1 MTNFKFSLL
10 ACSIAFA
17 LNASTAY
24 AAGRTNKPTNQTTNQ
39 DSNLSEQLEQINVS
53 GSTENSDTKTPPKIA
68 ETVKTAKTLEREQ
81 ANNIKDI
88 VKYETGVT
96 VVEAGRFGQSGFA
109 IRGVDENRVAIN
121 IDGLRQAET
130 LSSQGFKELFEGYGN
145 FNNTRNGAEIETLKE
160 VNITKGANSIKS
172 GSGSL
177 GGSVIYKT
185 KDARD
190 YLLNKDYY
198 VSYKKGYATE
208 NNQSFNTLTLAGR
221 YKKFDALV
229 VTTRRNGHEL
239 ENYDYKNADSLTQ
252 GKKREKA
259 DPYKIEQD
267 STLLKLSFNPTEN
280 HRFTLA
286 ADLYEHRSRGQDL
299 SYTLK
304 YQRSGNETP
313 EVESRHTNDKT
324 KRRNISFSYENFS
337 QTPFWD
343 TLKLTYSDQRIKTRA
358 RTDEYCDAGVTHCQG
373 TENPTGLKLTNG
385 KITRRNGTDLQF
397 KEKGTAAD
405 GTKTYD
411 FDTFIDT
418 NNQEIVGKLTRKRA
432 SETWYDC
439 SIFDCENKIK
449 VFKGENYYGH
459 EGTWKE
465 AELEKKDINGKT
477 FARIKDG
484 GTYKNPIQ
492 SILPSSPGFLERLWQ
507 ERDLDTNTQQLNL
520 DLTKDFKTWRVEHNL
535 QYGSSYNT
543 TMKRMVNRAGN
554 DATDVQWWAERTLGT
569 KTEWWN
575 SSEEI
580 PQTCEDTSWSAFL
593 CPRVD
598 PEFSYLL
605 PIKTKGKSVYL
616 FDNVV
621 ITDYLSFDLGYRYD
635 NIHYQP
641 KYKHGVTPKLPD
653 DIVKGLFIPL
663 DNKQSNNSDKVKE
676 NVKQN
681 IDYIA
686 KQNKKY
692 KAHSYSFA
700 STIDPT
706 SFLRLQLKYSKGFRA
721 PTSDEMYFTFKHP
734 DFTILPNTNLKPE
747 IAKTKEIAFTL
758 HNDDWGFISTSLFK
772 TNYKN
777 FIDLIFKEKR
787 NFAVGDRGG
796 NTLPF
801 SLYQNINR
809 DSAVVKGIEINS
821 KVFLGKM
828 AKFMDGFNLSYKYTY
843 QKGRMNGNI
852 PMNAIQPKTMVYGLG
867 YDHPNHK
874 FGFDFYT
881 THVASKNP
889 EDTYNM
895 FYKEE
900 KKKDSTIKW
909 RSKSYTI
916 LDLIGYVQPIK
927 NLTIRAGVYNLT
939 NRKYITWD
947 SARSIR
953 SFGTS
958 NVIDQSTGQGIN
970 RFYAPGRNYKMSV
983 QFEF

>member
-1 MTNFKFSLL
+1 
-10 ACSIAFA
+10 
-17 LNASTAY
+17 
-24 AAGRTNKPTNQTTNQ
+24 
-39 DSNLSEQLEQINVS
+39 
-53 GSTENSDTKTPPKIA
+53 
-68 ETVKTAKTLEREQ
+68 
-81 ANNIKDI
+81 
-88 VKYETGVT
+88 
-96 VVEAGRFGQSGFA
+96 
-109 IRGVDENRVAIN
+109 
-121 IDGLRQAET
+121 
-130 LSSQGFKELFEGYGN
+130 
-145 FNNTRNGAEIETLKE
+145 
-160 VNITKGANSIKS
+160 NITKGANSIKS

-304 YQRSGNETP
+304 YQRSGNETD
-313 EVESRHTNDKT
+313 EVDSRHTNDKT

-358 RTDEYCDAGVTHCQG
+358 RTDEYCDAGVRYCEG
-373 TENPTGLKLTNG
+373 TANPAGLKLTNG
-385 KITRRNGTDLQF
+385 KITRRNGSDLQF
-397 KEKGTAAD
+397 EKKGTSGD
-405 GTKTYD
+405 IYD

-418 NNQEIVGKLTRKRA
+418 NGQKIKGKIKLGNPNY
-432 SETWYDC
+432 TWYDC
-439 SIFDCENKIK
+439 SLFDCTKKMK
-449 VFKGENYYGH
+449 VF
-459 EGTWKE
+459 EGNSSSGYDGKWKE
-465 AELEKKDINGKT
+465 SELKIEEINGKK
-477 FARIKDG
+477 FAKIKNE
-484 GTYKNPIQ
+484 TNSSKIK
-492 SILPSSPGFLERLWQ
+492 SILPYSPGYLEHLWQ

-543 TMKRMVNRAGN
+543 TMKRMVNRVGN
-554 DATDVQWWAERTLGT
+554 DASDVQWWAERTLGI
-569 KTEWWN
+569 KTEYYPKYR
-575 SSEEI
+575 EI
-580 PQTCEDTSWSAFL
+580 PETCENTSSWSANL

-598 PEFSYLL
+598 PKFSFLL
-605 PIKTKGKSVYL
+605 PIKTKEKSVYL

-663 DNKQSNNSDKVKE
+663 PKGESCSWCASGHHEPNEDQI
-676 NVKQN
+676 KQN
-681 IDYIA
+681 VIDNINYIA
-686 KQNKKY
+686 SQKKKY

-777 FIDLIFKEKR
+777 FIDLIFKGEKD
-787 NFAVGDRGG
+787 FKLVGGG
-796 NTLPF
+796 KTLPF

-843 QKGRMNGNI
+843 QKGRMDGNI

-867 YDHPNHK
+867 YDHPSQK
-874 FGFDFYT
+874 FGFNFYT

-889 EDTYNM
+889 EDTYDI
-895 FYKEE
+895 YA
-900 KKKDSTIKW
+900 KDKNQTNTSIKW

-958 NVIDQSTGQGIN
+958 NVIDQKTGLGIN

>member
-1 MTNFKFSLL
+1 
-10 ACSIAFA
+10 
-17 LNASTAY
+17 
-24 AAGRTNKPTNQTTNQ
+24 
-39 DSNLSEQLEQINVS
+39 
-53 GSTENSDTKTPPKIA
+53 
-68 ETVKTAKTLEREQ
+68 
-81 ANNIKDI
+81 
-88 VKYETGVT
+88 
-96 VVEAGRFGQSGFA
+96 
-109 IRGVDENRVAIN
+109 
-121 IDGLRQAET
+121 
-130 LSSQGFKELFEGYGN
+130 
-145 FNNTRNGAEIETLKE
+145 
-160 VNITKGANSIKS
+160 KGANSIKS

-304 YQRSGNETP
+304 YQRSGNETD
-313 EVESRHTNDKT
+313 EVDSRHTNDKT

-358 RTDEYCDAGVTHCQG
+358 RTDEYCDAGVRYCEG
-373 TENPTGLKLTNG
+373 TANPAGLKLTNG
-385 KITRRNGTDLQF
+385 KITRRNGSDLQF
-397 KEKGTAAD
+397 EKKGTSGD
-405 GTKTYD
+405 IYD

-418 NNQEIVGKLTRKRA
+418 NGQKIKGKIKLGNPNY
-432 SETWYDC
+432 TWYDC
-439 SIFDCENKIK
+439 SLFDCTKKMK
-449 VFKGENYYGH
+449 VF
-459 EGTWKE
+459 EGNSSSGYDGKWKE
-465 AELEKKDINGKT
+465 SELKIEEINGKK
-477 FARIKDG
+477 FAKIKNE
-484 GTYKNPIQ
+484 TNSSKIK
-492 SILPSSPGFLERLWQ
+492 SILPYSPGYLEHLWQ

-543 TMKRMVNRAGN
+543 TMKRMVNRVGN
-554 DATDVQWWAERTLGT
+554 DASDVQWWAERTLGI
-569 KTEWWN
+569 KTEYYPKYR
-575 SSEEI
+575 EI
-580 PQTCEDTSWSAFL
+580 PETCENTSSWSANL

-598 PEFSYLL
+598 PKFSFLL
-605 PIKTKGKSVYL
+605 PIKTKEKSVYL

-663 DNKQSNNSDKVKE
+663 PKGESCSWCASGHYEPNEDQI
-676 NVKQN
+676 KQN
-681 IDYIA
+681 VIDNINYIA
-686 KQNKKY
+686 SQKKKY

-777 FIDLIFKEKR
+777 FIDLIFKGEKD
-787 NFAVGDRGG
+787 FKLVGGG
-796 NTLPF
+796 
-801 SLYQNINR
+801 
-809 DSAVVKGIEINS
+809 
-821 KVFLGKM
+821 
-828 AKFMDGFNLSYKYTY
+828 
-843 QKGRMNGNI
+843 
-852 PMNAIQPKTMVYGLG
+852 
-867 YDHPNHK
+867 
-874 FGFDFYT
+874 
-881 THVASKNP
+881 
-889 EDTYNM
+889 
-895 FYKEE
+895 
-900 KKKDSTIKW
+900 
-909 RSKSYTI
+909 
-916 LDLIGYVQPIK
+916 
-927 NLTIRAGVYNLT
+927 
-939 NRKYITWD
+939 
-947 SARSIR
+947 
-953 SFGTS
+953 
-958 NVIDQSTGQGIN
+958 
-970 RFYAPGRNYKMSV
+970 
-983 QFEF
+983 

>member
-1 MTNFKFSLL
+1 
-10 ACSIAFA
+10 
-17 LNASTAY
+17 
-24 AAGRTNKPTNQTTNQ
+24 
-39 DSNLSEQLEQINVS
+39 SEQLEQINVS
-53 GSTENSDTKTPPKIA
+53 GSTENTDTKAPPKIA

-160 VNITKGANSIKS
+160 VNITKGADSIKN

-190 YLLNKDYY
+190 YLINKDYY

-221 YKKFDALV
+221 YKKFDVLV
-229 VTTRRNGHEL
+229 VTTSRNGHEL
-239 ENYDYKNADSLTQ
+239 ENYGYKNYNDKIQ
-252 GKKREKA
+252 GKRREKA

-304 YQRSGNETP
+304 YQRSGHETP

-358 RTDEYCDAGVTHCQG
+358 RTDEYCDAGVRHCQG
-373 TENPTGLKLTNG
+373 TDNPTGLKLTNG
-385 KITRRNGTDLQF
+385 KITRRDGTELKF
-397 KEKGTAAD
+397 KELNNKTGN
-405 GTKTYD
+405 GKTYERKK
-411 FDTFIDT
+411 FIDT
-418 NNQEIVGKLTRKRA
+418 DDQVIDDKLALGRT

-439 SIFDCENKIK
+439 SIFDCNNKIK
-449 VFKGENYYGH
+449 AWGSKDPYGLIGE
-459 EGTWKE
+459 WKE
-465 AELEKKDINGKT
+465 FDIETKTLNGKK
-477 FARIKDG
+477 FARIKDSSN
-484 GTYKNPIQ
+484 YSYRAIY
-492 SILPSSPGFLERLWQ
+492 SILPSSPGYLERLWQ

-554 DATDVQWWAERTLGT
+554 DASDVQWWATPTLGYNFYDQPYT
-569 KTEWWN
+569 CATTSEWN
-575 SSEEI
+575 
-580 PQTCEDTSWSAFL
+580 ANL

-605 PIKTKGKSVYL
+605 PIKTKEKSVYL

-663 DNKQSNNSDKVKE
+663 PSDKNNNNDAEVKE
-676 NVKQN
+676 NVQKN

-692 KAHSYSFA
+692 KAHSYSFV

-772 TNYKN
+772 TNYRD
-777 FIDLIFKEKR
+777 FIDLVYKGKKDFKL
-787 NFAVGDRGG
+787 VSGG
-796 NTLPF
+796 STLPF

-843 QKGRMNGNI
+843 QKGRIDGGI
-852 PMNAIQPKTMVYGLG
+852 PINAIQPKTSVYGVS
-867 YDHPNHK
+867 YAHPADK
-874 FGFDFYT
+874 FGLDLYF
-881 THVASKNP
+881 THVSAKNA
-889 EDTYNM
+889 EDSYNM

-900 KKKDSTIKW
+900 GKKDSTIKW
-909 RSKSYTI
+909 RSKSYTTI
-916 LDLIGYVQPIK
+916 DLLGYIKPIK

-958 NVIDQSTGQGIN
+958 NVIEQTTGLGIN

>member
-1 MTNFKFSLL
+1 M
-10 ACSIAFA
+10 
-17 LNASTAY
+17 
-24 AAGRTNKPTNQTTNQ
+24 
-39 DSNLSEQLEQINVS
+39 NVS

-229 VTTRRNGHEL
+229 VTTSRNGHEL

-304 YQRSGNETP
+304 YQKTDPNLL
-313 EVESRHTNDKT
+313 EVDSRHTNDKT

-343 TLKLTYSDQRIKTRA
+343 TLKITYSDQRIKTRA
-358 RTDEYCDAGVTHCQG
+358 RTDDYCDAGVRYCEG
-373 TENPTGLKLTNG
+373 TANPTGLKLTKG
-385 KITRRNGTDLQF
+385 KITRQDGSELKF
-397 KEKGTAAD
+397 KEIDEKE
-405 GTKTYD
+405 KTYD
-411 FDTFIDT
+411 FDKFIDT
-418 NNQEIVGKLTRKRA
+418 NNQVIEGKLTLRRA

-439 SIFDCENKIK
+439 SLFDCKNKIK
-449 VFKGENYYGH
+449 VFKGKKRYGY
-459 EGTWKE
+459 EGTWTE
-465 AELEKKDINGKT
+465 VELEKKEINGKT
-477 FARIKDG
+477 FAKIKEQG
-484 GTYKNPIQ
+484 SYSNPIQ
-492 SILPSSPGFLERLWQ
+492 SIFPSSPGYLDRLWQ

-554 DATDVQWWAERTLGT
+554 DATDVQWWAEPTLGET
-569 KTEWWN
+569 A
-575 SSEEI
+575 
-580 PQTCEDTSWSAFL
+580 TCAYSYNANL

-605 PIKTKGKSVYL
+605 PIKTKEKSVYL

-663 DNKQSNNSDKVKE
+663 PSGKNNNNDAKVKE
-676 NVKQN
+676 NVQQN

-747 IAKTKEIAFTL
+747 IAKTKEIALTL

-777 FIDLIFKEKR
+777 FIDLIFKETREFKLTS
-787 NFAVGDRGG
+787 GG
-796 NTLPF
+796 SSLPF

-843 QKGRMNGNI
+843 QKGRMDGNI

-867 YDHPNHK
+867 YDHPSQK
-874 FGFDFYT
+874 FGFNFYT
-881 THVASKNP
+881 THVATKNP
-889 EDTYNM
+889 EDTYDI
-895 FYKEE
+895 YAKD
-900 KKKDSTIKW
+900 KKQMDTSIKW

-958 NVIDQSTGQGIN
+958 NVIDQKTGQGIN

>member
-1 MTNFKFSLL
+1 
-10 ACSIAFA
+10 
-17 LNASTAY
+17 
-24 AAGRTNKPTNQTTNQ
+24 
-39 DSNLSEQLEQINVS
+39 
-53 GSTENSDTKTPPKIA
+53 
-68 ETVKTAKTLEREQ
+68 
-81 ANNIKDI
+81 
-88 VKYETGVT
+88 
-96 VVEAGRFGQSGFA
+96 
-109 IRGVDENRVAIN
+109 
-121 IDGLRQAET
+121 
-130 LSSQGFKELFEGYGN
+130 
-145 FNNTRNGAEIETLKE
+145 
-160 VNITKGANSIKS
+160 
-172 GSGSL
+172 
-177 GGSVIYKT
+177 IYKT

-221 YKKFDALV
+221 YKKFDVLV
-229 VTTRRNGHEL
+229 VTTSRNGHEL
-239 ENYDYKNADSLTQ
+239 ENYGYKNYNDKIQ

-280 HRFTLA
+280 HRFTFA

-304 YQRSGNETP
+304 YQRSGNETD
-313 EVESRHTNDKT
+313 EVDSRHTNDKT

-343 TLKLTYSDQRIKTRA
+343 TLKITFSKQKIKTRA
-358 RTDEYCDAGVTHCQG
+358 RTDEYCDAGVRYCEG
-373 TENPTGLKLTNG
+373 TANPAGLKLTDG
-385 KITRRNGTDLQF
+385 KITRRDGTDLQF
-397 KEKGTAAD
+397 KEKGMATNV
-405 GTKTYD
+405 TEKTYD
-411 FDTFIDT
+411 FKEFIDT
-418 NNQEIVGKLTRKRA
+418 DDKVIKDKLTLKNPND
-432 SETWYDC
+432 TWYDC
-439 SIFDCENKIK
+439 SLFDCTKKMK
-449 VFKGENYYGH
+449 VF
-459 EGTWKE
+459 EGNNRWGYDGKWKE
-465 AELEKKDINGKT
+465 SALEETEINGRK
-477 FARIKDG
+477 FARIKDRNNG
-484 GTYKNPIQ
+484 KIK

-569 KTEWWN
+569 KKKSWT
-575 SSEEI
+575 SPEEI

-598 PEFSYLL
+598 PEFSFLL
-605 PIKTKGKSVYL
+605 PIKTKEKSVYL

-663 DNKQSNNSDKVKE
+663 KSGQNNNDAEVKK
-676 NVKQN
+676 NVQEN

-692 KAHSYSFA
+692 KAHSYSFV

-867 YDHPNHK
+867 YDHPSQK
-874 FGFDFYT
+874 FGFNFYT

-889 EDTYNM
+889 EDTYDI
-895 FYKEE
+895 YAEDKRQT
-900 KKKDSTIKW
+900 DTSIKW

-958 NVIDQSTGQGIN
+958 NVIDQSTGLGIN

>member
-1 MTNFKFSLL
+1 
-10 ACSIAFA
+10 
-17 LNASTAY
+17 
-24 AAGRTNKPTNQTTNQ
+24 
-39 DSNLSEQLEQINVS
+39 
-53 GSTENSDTKTPPKIA
+53 
-68 ETVKTAKTLEREQ
+68 
-81 ANNIKDI
+81 
-88 VKYETGVT
+88 
-96 VVEAGRFGQSGFA
+96 
-109 IRGVDENRVAIN
+109 
-121 IDGLRQAET
+121 
-130 LSSQGFKELFEGYGN
+130 
-145 FNNTRNGAEIETLKE
+145 
-160 VNITKGANSIKS
+160 
-172 GSGSL
+172 
-177 GGSVIYKT
+177 
-185 KDARD
+185 
-190 YLLNKDYY
+190 
-198 VSYKKGYATE
+198 
-208 NNQSFNTLTLAGR
+208 
-221 YKKFDALV
+221 
-229 VTTRRNGHEL
+229 
-239 ENYDYKNADSLTQ
+239 
-252 GKKREKA
+252 
-259 DPYKIEQD
+259 
-267 STLLKLSFNPTEN
+267 
-280 HRFTLA
+280 
-286 ADLYEHRSRGQDL
+286 SRGQDL

-304 YQRSGNETP
+304 YQRSGYEP
-313 EVESRHTNDKT
+313 DEVESRHTNDKT

-343 TLKLTYSDQRIKTRA
+343 TLKITFSKQKIKTRA
-358 RTDEYCDAGVTHCQG
+358 RTDEYCDAGVRYCEG
-373 TENPTGLKLTNG
+373 TANPAGLKLTNG
-385 KITRRNGTDLQF
+385 EITRRDGTDLKF
-397 KEKGTAAD
+397 EKNED
-405 GTKTYD
+405 NTYNSKK
-411 FDTFIDT
+411 FIDT
-418 NNQEIVGKLTRKRA
+418 NDRKIGDKLARKRF

-439 SIFDCENKIK
+439 SIFNCDDKKIK
-449 VFKGENYYGH
+449 AWGSKDWYGSKGE
-459 EGTWKE
+459 WKE
-465 AELEKKDINGKT
+465 FDIETKTLNGKK
-477 FARIKDG
+477 FAKIIKASDSSYR
-484 GTYKNPIQ
+484 TIYSLFPD
-492 SILPSSPGFLERLWQ
+492 SPGYLDRLWQ

-543 TMKRMVNRAGN
+543 KMKRMVNRAGN
-554 DATDVQWWAERTLGT
+554 DATDVQWWATPTLGE
-569 KTEWWN
+569 TE
-575 SSEEI
+575 
-580 PQTCEDTSWSAFL
+580 TCEYLYNANL

-605 PIKTKGKSVYL
+605 PIKTKEKSVYL

-641 KYKHGVTPKLPD
+641 KYKHGITPKLPD

-663 DNKQSNNSDKVKE
+663 NPSSNTEEEVKK
-676 NVKQN
+676 NVQQN

-692 KAHSYSFA
+692 KAHSYSFV

-706 SFLRLQLKYSKGFRA
+706 SFLRLQLKYSKGFRT

-734 DFTILPNTNLKPE
+734 DFTILPNTDLKPE

-758 HNDDWGFISTSLFK
+758 HHDDWGFISTSLFK

-777 FIDLIFKEKR
+777 FIDLIFKERKD
-787 NFAVGDRGG
+787 FTLGSGG
-796 NTLPF
+796 KSLPF

-809 DSAVVKGIEINS
+809 DNASLKGIEINS

-867 YDHPNHK
+867 YDHPDHK

-900 KKKDSTIKW
+900 NKKDSTIKW

>member
-1 MTNFKFSLL
+1 
-10 ACSIAFA
+10 
-17 LNASTAY
+17 
-24 AAGRTNKPTNQTTNQ
+24 
-39 DSNLSEQLEQINVS
+39 
-53 GSTENSDTKTPPKIA
+53 KTPPKIA

-267 STLLKLSFNPTEN
+267 STLLKFSFNPTEN

-304 YQRSGNETP
+304 YQKTNSDLAEDD
-313 EVESRHTNDKT
+313 SRHTNDKT
-324 KRRNISFSYENFS
+324 KRRNISFSYENYS

-343 TLKLTYSDQRIKTRA
+343 TLKITYSDQRIKTRA
-358 RTDEYCDAGVTHCQG
+358 RTDDYCDAGVRHCKG
-373 TENPTGLKLTNG
+373 TENPAGLTVTNG
-385 KITRRNGTDLQF
+385 KITRRDGSELQF
-397 KEKGTAAD
+397 EKKD
-405 GTKTYD
+405 KNIDNKIYD
-411 FDTFIDT
+411 FDRFIDT
-418 NNQEIVGKLTRKRA
+418 DNQVIEGKLALKRA

-439 SIFDCENKIK
+439 SIFVCDGKIK
-449 VFKGENYYGH
+449 AFRSEPYWYSKTGKWE
-459 EGTWKE
+459 EF
-465 AELEKKDINGKT
+465 ELEKKDLNGKT
-477 FARIKDG
+477 FAKIKNNSNG
-484 GTYKNPIQ
+484 IY
-492 SILPSSPGFLERLWQ
+492 SIFPSSPGYLERSWQ

-543 TMKRMVNRAGN
+543 TMKRMVNRAGY
-554 DATDVQWWAERTLGT
+554 DATDVQWWAPRTLGT
-569 KTEWWN
+569 IGNTVE
-575 SSEEI
+575 
-580 PQTCEDTSWSAFL
+580 TCATTFQKKANL

-663 DNKQSNNSDKVKE
+663 DNKQSNDANKVKE
-676 NVKQN
+676 NVQKN

-758 HNDDWGFISTSLFK
+758 HHDDWGFISTSLFK
-772 TNYKN
+772 TNYRD
-777 FIDLIFKEKR
+777 FIDLVYKGEKKFK
-787 NFAVGDRGG
+787 VGKPGDEGEIS
-796 NTLPF
+796 F
-801 SLYQNINR
+801 SLRQNINR

-843 QKGRMNGNI
+843 QKGRINGNI

-867 YDHPNHK
+867 YDRPSQK
-874 FGFDFYT
+874 FGFNFYT

-889 EDTYNM
+889 EDTYDI
-895 FYKEE
+895 YAEDKQQT
-900 KKKDSTIKW
+900 DTSIKW

-947 SARSIR
+947 SVRSIR

-958 NVIDQSTGQGIN
+958 NVIEQTTGQGIN

>member
-1 MTNFKFSLL
+1 MLPNQ
-10 ACSIAFA
+10 
-17 LNASTAY
+17 
-24 AAGRTNKPTNQTTNQ
+24 PTNQPTNQ
-39 DSNLSEQLEQINVS
+39 NSNVSEQLEQINVS

-68 ETVKTAKTLEREQ
+68 ETVKTAKTLQREQ

-229 VTTRRNGHEL
+229 VTTSRNGHEL
-239 ENYDYKNADSLTQ
+239 ENYGYKNYNDKIQ

-304 YQRSGNETP
+304 YQRSGHEDP

-343 TLKLTYSDQRIKTRA
+343 TLKITFSKQKIKTRA
-358 RTDEYCDAGVTHCQG
+358 RTDEYCDAGVRYCQG
-373 TENPTGLKLTNG
+373 TANPTGLKITNG

-418 NNQEIVGKLTRKRA
+418 NNQEIVGKLDLKRA

-439 SIFDCENKIK
+439 SIFDCGSKIK
-449 VFKGENYYGH
+449 ALVSEPAWYSKTGKWEEFD
-459 EGTWKE
+459 
-465 AELEKKDINGKT
+465 LEIKKLNGKE
-477 FARIKDG
+477 FARIKDKKDG
-484 GTYKNPIQ
+484 NYRKIK
-492 SILPSSPGFLERLWQ
+492 SILPSSPGYLDRLWQ

-554 DATDVQWWAERTLGT
+554 DATDVQWWATPTLGE
-569 KTEWWN
+569 TE
-575 SSEEI
+575 
-580 PQTCEDTSWSAFL
+580 TCAYLYNANL

-598 PEFSYLL
+598 PEFSFLL
-605 PIKTKGKSVYL
+605 PIKTKEKSVYL
-616 FDNVV
+616 FDNFV

-641 KYKHGVTPKLPD
+641 KYKHGITPKLPD

-663 DNKQSNNSDKVKE
+663 DPNSNPDKVKE
-676 NVKQN
+676 NVQQN

-692 KAHSYSFA
+692 KAHSYSFV

-706 SFLRLQLKYSKGFRA
+706 SFLRLQLKYSKGFRT

-734 DFTILPNTNLKPE
+734 DFTILPNTDLKPE

-758 HNDDWGFISTSLFK
+758 HHDDWGFISTSLFK

-777 FIDLIFKEKR
+777 FIDLIFKERKD
-787 NFAVGDRGG
+787 FTLGSGG
-796 NTLPF
+796 KSLPF

-809 DSAVVKGIEINS
+809 DNASLKGIEINS

-900 KKKDSTIKW
+900 QKKDSTIKW

-958 NVIDQSTGQGIN
+958 NVIEQTTGLGIN

>member
-1 MTNFKFSLL
+1 M
-10 ACSIAFA
+10 
-17 LNASTAY
+17 
-24 AAGRTNKPTNQTTNQ
+24 
-39 DSNLSEQLEQINVS
+39 
-53 GSTENSDTKTPPKIA
+53 
-68 ETVKTAKTLEREQ
+68 
-81 ANNIKDI
+81 
-88 VKYETGVT
+88 
-96 VVEAGRFGQSGFA
+96 
-109 IRGVDENRVAIN
+109 
-121 IDGLRQAET
+121 
-130 LSSQGFKELFEGYGN
+130 
-145 FNNTRNGAEIETLKE
+145 
-160 VNITKGANSIKS
+160 
-172 GSGSL
+172 
-177 GGSVIYKT
+177 
-185 KDARD
+185 
-190 YLLNKDYY
+190 
-198 VSYKKGYATE
+198 
-208 NNQSFNTLTLAGR
+208 
-221 YKKFDALV
+221 

-239 ENYDYKNADSLTQ
+239 ENYDYKNADSLIQ

-280 HRFTLA
+280 HRFTFA

-304 YQRSGNETP
+304 YQKTNP
-313 EVESRHTNDKT
+313 DLAEVDSRHTNDKT

-343 TLKLTYSDQRIKTRA
+343 TLKITYSDQRIKTRA
-358 RTDEYCDAGVTHCQG
+358 RTDDYCDAGVRHCQG
-373 TENPTGLKLTNG
+373 TENPTGLKITNG
-385 KITRRNGTDLQF
+385 KITRRDGTELQF
-397 KEKGTAAD
+397 EEIKNKKTTTNSED
-405 GTKTYD
+405 KTYN
-411 FDTFIDT
+411 FNRFIDT
-418 NNQEIVGKLTRKRA
+418 DNKVIEGKLNLGNA
-432 SETWYDC
+432 DDTWYDC
-439 SIFDCENKIK
+439 SRFDCEKDKTIQ
-449 VFKGENYYGH
+449 VFEGNNRYGY
-459 EGTWKE
+459 EGKWKKS
-465 AELEKKDINGKT
+465 ELEIENLNGKKL
-477 FARIKDG
+477 ARIKDRKDKSG
-484 GTYKNPIQ
+484 RYSNTKIK
-492 SILPSSPGFLERLWQ
+492 SILPSSPGYLDRLWQ

-543 TMKRMVNRAGN
+543 TIKRMVNRAGN
-554 DATDVQWWAERTLGT
+554 DATDVQWWATPTLGKSIIYNT
-569 KTEWWN
+569 PYTCKTTSEWK
-575 SSEEI
+575 
-580 PQTCEDTSWSAFL
+580 AHL

-605 PIKTKGKSVYL
+605 PIKTKEKSVYL

-663 DNKQSNNSDKVKE
+663 TNGQNSDEVKK
-676 NVKQN
+676 NVQKN

-706 SFLRLQLKYSKGFRA
+706 SFLRLQLKYSKGFRT

-734 DFTILPNTNLKPE
+734 DFTILPNTDLKPE
-747 IAKTKEIAFTL
+747 ISKTKEIAFTL

-777 FIDLIFKEKR
+777 FIDLIFKETRDFKL
-787 NFAVGDRGG
+787 VSGG
-796 NTLPF
+796 STLPF

-843 QKGRMNGNI
+843 QKGRINGNI

-867 YDHPNHK
+867 YDHPSQK
-874 FGFDFYT
+874 FGFNFYT

-900 KKKDSTIKW
+900 GKADSTIKW

-958 NVIDQSTGQGIN
+958 NVIDQSTGLGIN

>member
-1 MTNFKFSLL
+1 
-10 ACSIAFA
+10 
-17 LNASTAY
+17 
-24 AAGRTNKPTNQTTNQ
+24 
-39 DSNLSEQLEQINVS
+39 
-53 GSTENSDTKTPPKIA
+53 
-68 ETVKTAKTLEREQ
+68 
-81 ANNIKDI
+81 
-88 VKYETGVT
+88 
-96 VVEAGRFGQSGFA
+96 
-109 IRGVDENRVAIN
+109 
-121 IDGLRQAET
+121 
-130 LSSQGFKELFEGYGN
+130 
-145 FNNTRNGAEIETLKE
+145 
-160 VNITKGANSIKS
+160 
-172 GSGSL
+172 
-177 GGSVIYKT
+177 
-185 KDARD
+185 
-190 YLLNKDYY
+190 
-198 VSYKKGYATE
+198 
-208 NNQSFNTLTLAGR
+208 
-221 YKKFDALV
+221 
-229 VTTRRNGHEL
+229 
-239 ENYDYKNADSLTQ
+239 
-252 GKKREKA
+252 
-259 DPYKIEQD
+259 QD

-304 YQRSGNETP
+304 YQKTDPNLP

-343 TLKLTYSDQRIKTRA
+343 TLKLSYSQQRITTRA
-358 RTDEYCDAGVTHCQG
+358 RTEDYCDG
-373 TENPTGLKLTNG
+373 N
-385 KITRRNGTDLQF
+385 
-397 KEKGTAAD
+397 EKCD
-405 GTKTYD
+405 
-411 FDTFIDT
+411 
-418 NNQEIVGKLTRKRA
+418 
-432 SETWYDC
+432 S
-439 SIFDCENKIK
+439 
-449 VFKGENYYGH
+449 
-459 EGTWKE
+459 
-465 AELEKKDINGKT
+465 
-477 FARIKDG
+477 
-484 GTYKNPIQ
+484 YKNPLGLQLKEGKIVDRNGDPVNLKPINGRHKVVDKNDKLFGLTDEDNNAAFDGKQ
-492 SILPSSPGFLERLWQ
+492 LGPSGFWFDCTVFDCDKPVKTYKYRYSSDEPEVEDVKLNKFMTVNGKRFATYEDTTWSSKRRYIILPNSKGYLPLDYK
-507 ERDLDTNTQQLNL
+507 ERDLNTKTKQVNL
-520 DLTKDFKTWRVEHNL
+520 DLTKAFTLFEIENELSYGGVYAKTTKE
-535 QYGSSYNT
+535 
-543 TMKRMVNRAGN
+543 MVNKAGYYGRN
-554 DATDVQWWAERTLGT
+554 PTWWAERTLGQDLSGKQHNCNT
-569 KTEWWN
+569 N
-575 SSEEI
+575 SSYNGM
-580 PQTCEDTSWSAFL
+580 L
-593 CPRVD
+593 CPRHEPLTSFLIPVETTTKSLYFAD
-598 PEFSYLL
+598 N
-605 PIKTKGKSVYL
+605 IKL
-616 FDNVV
+616 HNMLNV
-621 ITDYLSFDLGYRYD
+621 DLGYRYD

-653 DIVKGLFIPL
+653 DIVKGLFISLPSG
-663 DNKQSNNSDKVKE
+663 KNNNDDPEVQK
-676 NVKQN
+676 NIQQN

-692 KAHSYSFA
+692 KAHSYSFV

-758 HNDDWGFISTSLFK
+758 HHDDWGFISTSLFK

-777 FIDLIFKEKR
+777 FIDLIFKETR

-796 NTLPF
+796 STLPF

-900 KKKDSTIKW
+900 KKPDSTIKW

-958 NVIDQSTGQGIN
+958 NVIDQSTGLGIN

-983 QFEF
+983 R

>member
-1 MTNFKFSLL
+1 
-10 ACSIAFA
+10 
-17 LNASTAY
+17 
-24 AAGRTNKPTNQTTNQ
+24 
-39 DSNLSEQLEQINVS
+39 SEQLEQINVS
-53 GSTENSDTKTPPKIA
+53 GSTENTDTKAPPKIA

-160 VNITKGANSIKS
+160 VNITKGADSIKN

-190 YLLNKDYY
+190 YLINKDYY

-221 YKKFDALV
+221 YKKFDVLV
-229 VTTRRNGHEL
+229 VTTSRNGHEL
-239 ENYDYKNADSLTQ
+239 ENYGYKNYNDKIQ

-280 HRFTLA
+280 HRFTFA

-304 YQRSGNETP
+304 YQKTDPNLP
-313 EVESRHTNDKT
+313 EDDSRHTNDKT

-343 TLKLTYSDQRIKTRA
+343 TLKITYSDQRIKTRA
-358 RTDEYCDAGVTHCQG
+358 RTDDYCDAGVRHCKG
-373 TENPTGLKLTNG
+373 TENPHGIKLRDG
-385 KITRRNGTDLQF
+385 KITRR
-397 KEKGTAAD
+397 D
-405 GTKTYD
+405 GKDIKLKDKDTY
-411 FDTFIDT
+411 IDT
-418 NNQEIVGKLTRKRA
+418 DGSEKQGGFTLKRG
-432 SETWYDC
+432 SEYWFDCSLYDC
-439 SIFDCENKIK
+439 KKPMTYWYLDNSGAVKKKSLTLDKK
-449 VFKGENYYGH
+449 FKQ
-459 EGTWKE
+459 
-465 AELEKKDINGKT
+465 NGKT
-477 FARIKDG
+477 FARITN
-484 GTYKNPIQ
+484 GTDNKTF
-492 SILPSSPGFLERLWQ
+492 SILPSSPGYLERLWQ

-554 DATDVQWWAERTLGT
+554 DASDVQWWAEPTLGENLLGVPYT
-569 KTEWWN
+569 CKTAYGGWN
-575 SSEEI
+575 
-580 PQTCEDTSWSAFL
+580 ANL

-605 PIKTKGKSVYL
+605 PIKTTGKSVYL

-641 KYKHGVTPKLPD
+641 KYKHGITPKLPD

-663 DNKQSNNSDKVKE
+663 PNNSNSDPNKVKE
-676 NVKQN
+676 NVQQN

-692 KAHSYSFA
+692 KAHSYSFV

-706 SFLRLQLKYSKGFRA
+706 SFLRLQLKYSKGFRT

-734 DFTILPNTNLKPE
+734 DFTILPNTDLKPE

-758 HNDDWGFISTSLFK
+758 HHDDWGFISTSLFK

-777 FIDLIFKEKR
+777 FIDLIFKGEQD
-787 NFAVGDRGG
+787 FPLVSGG
-796 NTLPF
+796 SLLPF

-843 QKGRMNGNI
+843 QKGRMDGNI

-867 YDHPNHK
+867 YDHPSQK
-874 FGFDFYT
+874 FGFNFYT

-889 EDTYNM
+889 EDTYDI
-895 FYKEE
+895 YA
-900 KKKDSTIKW
+900 KDKRKTDTSIKW

-958 NVIDQSTGQGIN
+958 NVIDQKTGQGIN

>member
-1 MTNFKFSLL
+1 
-10 ACSIAFA
+10 
-17 LNASTAY
+17 
-24 AAGRTNKPTNQTTNQ
+24 
-39 DSNLSEQLEQINVS
+39 SNLSEQLEQINVS

-160 VNITKGANSIKS
+160 VNITKGADSIKN

-190 YLLNKDYY
+190 YLINKDYY

-221 YKKFDALV
+221 YKKFDVLV
-229 VTTRRNGHEL
+229 VTTSRNGHEL
-239 ENYDYKNADSLTQ
+239 ENYGYKNYNDKIQ

-280 HRFTLA
+280 HRFTFA

-304 YQRSGNETP
+304 YQRSGHEEP
-313 EVESRHTNDKT
+313 EVDSRHTNDKT

-358 RTDEYCDAGVTHCQG
+358 RTDEYCDAGVRHCKG

-385 KITRRNGTDLQF
+385 KITRRDGTPLQF
-397 KEKGTAAD
+397 KEKGNTANSSD
-405 GTKTYD
+405 KTYD
-411 FDTFIDT
+411 FDQFIDT
-418 NNQEIVGKLTRKRA
+418 DNKVIEGKLALGRA

-439 SIFDCENKIK
+439 SIFDCGSKIK
-449 VFKGENYYGH
+449 ALVSEPAWYSKSGK
-459 EGTWKE
+459 WKE
-465 AELEKKDINGKT
+465 FDLEIKKLNGKD
-477 FARIKDG
+477 FAKIKHQNNE
-484 GTYKNPIQ
+484 KIK
-492 SILPSSPGFLERLWQ
+492 SILPSSPGFLENLWQ

-520 DLTKDFKTWRVEHNL
+520 DLTKDFKTWHIEHNL
-535 QYGSSYNT
+535 QYGGSYNT
-543 TMKRMVNRAGN
+543 AMKRMVNRAGYN
-554 DATDVQWWAERTLGT
+554 AYDVQWWAKRTLGERFNFFKEENIVET
-569 KTEWWN
+569 CATT
-575 SSEEI
+575 SS
-580 PQTCEDTSWSAFL
+580 DAYNANL

-605 PIKTKGKSVYL
+605 PIKTTGKSVYL
-616 FDNVV
+616 FDNFV

-641 KYKHGVTPKLPD
+641 KYKHGITPKLPD

-663 DNKQSNNSDKVKE
+663 EKNNTSDDDIKK
-676 NVKQN
+676 NVQQN

-692 KAHSYSFA
+692 KAHSYSFV

-706 SFLRLQLKYSKGFRA
+706 SFLRLQLKYSKGFRT

-734 DFTILPNTNLKPE
+734 DFTILPNTDLKPE

-777 FIDLIFKEKR
+777 FIDLIFKGEKD
-787 NFAVGDRGG
+787 FTVGTRGG
-796 NTLPF
+796 SSLPF

-809 DSAVVKGIEINS
+809 DNASLKGIEINS

-889 EDTYNM
+889 EDTYDI
-895 FYKEE
+895 YAKD
-900 KKKDSTIKW
+900 KKQTDTSIKW

-958 NVIDQSTGQGIN
+958 NVIDQSTGLGIN

>member
-1 MTNFKFSLL
+1 M
-10 ACSIAFA
+10 
-17 LNASTAY
+17 
-24 AAGRTNKPTNQTTNQ
+24 
-39 DSNLSEQLEQINVS
+39 NVS
-53 GSTENSDTKTPPKIA
+53 GSTENTDTKAPPKIA

-304 YQRSGNETP
+304 YQHSGNETP

-358 RTDEYCDAGVTHCQG
+358 RTDEYCDAGVRHCQG
-373 TENPTGLKLTNG
+373 TENPAGLKLKNG
-385 KITRRNGTDLQF
+385 EITRRDGSPLKF
-397 KEKGTAAD
+397 KETNKPGE
-405 GTKTYD
+405 YD
-411 FDTFIDT
+411 FSKLIDT
-418 NNQEIVGKLTRKRA
+418 NEKEIESGITRNYD
-432 SETWYDC
+432 EVWYDC
-439 SIFDCENKIK
+439 SIFNCEDSTKMK
-449 VFKGENYYGH
+449 VAESDSYYGYN
-459 EGTWKE
+459 GKWKNNVQ
-465 AELEKKDINGKT
+465 LEEKEINGRK
-477 FARIKDG
+477 FARIKDRNR
-484 GTYKNPIQ
+484 KIFP
-492 SILPSSPGFLERLWQ
+492 ILPSSPGYLERLWQ

-543 TMKRMVNRAGN
+543 TMKRMVNRAGY
-554 DATDVQWWAERTLGT
+554 DAYDVQWWAKRTLGIRTEYYPT
-569 KTEWWN
+569 KQEVPETCKNTYSWN
-575 SSEEI
+575 
-580 PQTCEDTSWSAFL
+580 AFL
-593 CPRVD
+593 CPAVD

-605 PIKTKGKSVYL
+605 PIKTKEKSVYL

-663 DNKQSNNSDKVKE
+663 KTNPKPDEVKK
-676 NVKQN
+676 NVQQN

-758 HNDDWGFISTSLFK
+758 HHDDWGFISTSLFK
-772 TNYKN
+772 TNYRD
-777 FIDLIFKEKR
+777 FIDLVHKGTRKFK
-787 NFAVGDRGG
+787 VGKPGSEGEIEFD
-796 NTLPF
+796 TF
-801 SLYQNINR
+801 QNINR
-809 DSAVVKGIEINS
+809 DSAVVRGIEINS

-843 QKGRMNGNI
+843 QKGRMDGNI

-867 YDHPNHK
+867 YDHPSQK
-874 FGFDFYT
+874 FGFNFYT
-881 THVASKNP
+881 THVATKNP
-889 EDTYNM
+889 EDTYDI
-895 FYKEE
+895 YAKD
-900 KKKDSTIKW
+900 KKQTDTSIKW

-958 NVIDQSTGQGIN
+958 NVIEQTTGLGIN

>member
-1 MTNFKFSLL
+1 
-10 ACSIAFA
+10 
-17 LNASTAY
+17 
-24 AAGRTNKPTNQTTNQ
+24 
-39 DSNLSEQLEQINVS
+39 SNLSEQLEQINVS

-267 STLLKLSFNPTEN
+267 STLLKFSFNPTEN

-324 KRRNISFSYENFS
+324 KRHNISFSYENFS

-343 TLKLTYSDQRIKTRA
+343 TLKLTFSKQKIKTRA
-358 RTDEYCDAGVTHCQG
+358 RTDEYCDAGVRHCQG
-373 TENPTGLKLTNG
+373 TENPTGLKLTDG
-385 KITRRNGTDLQF
+385 KITRRDGSPLEF
-397 KEKGTAAD
+397 KKID
-405 GTKTYD
+405 GTGKYD

-418 NNQEIVGKLTRKRA
+418 DGQEIKGKLNLGYA
-432 SETWYDC
+432 NDTWYDC
-439 SIFDCENKIK
+439 SLFDCEKDKKIQ
-449 VFKGENYYGH
+449 VFEGDYSYGH
-459 EGTWKE
+459 TGKWKQS
-465 AELEKKDINGKT
+465 ELETEVLNGRK
-477 FARIKDG
+477 FARIKDRKDE
-484 GTYKNPIQ
+484 KNIDNRKIK
-492 SILPSSPGFLERLWQ
+492 SILPSSPGYLERLWQ

-554 DATDVQWWAERTLGT
+554 DATDVQWWAERTLGKKYDFWKGKET
-569 KTEWWN
+569 LR
-575 SSEEI
+575 
-580 PQTCEDTSWSAFL
+580 TCEDSWKAHL

-598 PEFSYLL
+598 PEFSFLL
-605 PIKTKGKSVYL
+605 PIKTKEKSVYL

-663 DNKQSNNSDKVKE
+663 PKGKPCSLCTDKHYPPDE
-676 NVKQN
+676 NQIKQN
-681 IDYIA
+681 VIDNINYIA
-686 KQNKKY
+686 SQKKKY

-706 SFLRLQLKYSKGFRA
+706 NFLRLQLKYSKGFRA

-777 FIDLIFKEKR
+777 FIDLIFKGEKD
-787 NFAVGDRGG
+787 FAVGGSGG
-796 NTLPF
+796 GRSLSF

-843 QKGRMNGNI
+843 QKGRMDGNI

-867 YDHPNHK
+867 YDHPSQK
-874 FGFDFYT
+874 FGFNFYT
-881 THVASKNP
+881 THVATKNP
-889 EDTYNM
+889 EDTYDI
-895 FYKEE
+895 YA
-900 KKKDSTIKW
+900 KDKNQTDTSIKW

-958 NVIDQSTGQGIN
+958 NVIEQTTGQGIN

>member
-1 MTNFKFSLL
+1 M
-10 ACSIAFA
+10 
-17 LNASTAY
+17 
-24 AAGRTNKPTNQTTNQ
+24 
-39 DSNLSEQLEQINVS
+39 NVS
-53 GSTENSDTKTPPKIA
+53 GSTENTDTKAPPKIA

-160 VNITKGANSIKS
+160 VNITKGADSIKS

-190 YLLNKDYY
+190 YLINKDYY

-221 YKKFDALV
+221 YKKFDVLV
-229 VTTRRNGHEL
+229 VTTSRNGHEL
-239 ENYDYKNADSLTQ
+239 ENYGYKNYNDKIQ

-280 HRFTLA
+280 HRFTFA

-304 YQRSGNETP
+304 YQRSGYETP

-358 RTDEYCDAGVTHCQG
+358 RTDEYCDAGVTYCAG
-373 TENPTGLKLTNG
+373 TDNPTGLKLTNG
-385 KITRRNGTDLQF
+385 RITRRDGSELEF
-397 KEKGTAAD
+397 KKKD
-405 GTKTYD
+405 GSDDYD
-411 FDTFIDT
+411 FNKFIDT
-418 NNQEIVGKLTRKRA
+418 DKKEIEGKLTRERT

-439 SIFDCENKIK
+439 SIFDCKGKIK
-449 VFKGENYYGH
+449 AWKGKKFYGYDGKLEDFKLK
-459 EGTWKE
+459 TKT
-465 AELEKKDINGKT
+465 LNGKE
-477 FARIKDG
+477 FARIENENNDS
-484 GTYKNPIQ
+484 TIQ
-492 SILPSSPGFLERLWQ
+492 SILPLSPGYLERLWQ

-520 DLTKDFKTWRVEHNL
+520 DLTKDFKTWHIEHNL
-535 QYGSSYNT
+535 QYGGSYNT
-543 TMKRMVNRAGN
+543 AMKRMVNRAGYN
-554 DATDVQWWAERTLGT
+554 AYDVQWWAKRTLGL
-569 KTEWWN
+569 KTDWYTNKETP
-575 SSEEI
+575 E
-580 PQTCEDTSWSAFL
+580 TCENTYSWNAFL
-593 CPRVD
+593 CPQVD

-605 PIKTKGKSVYL
+605 PIKTTGKSVYL
-616 FDNVV
+616 FDNFV

-641 KYKHGVTPKLPD
+641 KYKHGITPKLPD

-663 DNKQSNNSDKVKE
+663 DPNSNSDKVKE
-676 NVKQN
+676 NVQQN

-692 KAHSYSFA
+692 KAHSYSFV

-706 SFLRLQLKYSKGFRA
+706 SFLRLQLKYSKGFRT

-734 DFTILPNTNLKPE
+734 DFTILPNTDLKPE

-777 FIDLIFKEKR
+777 FIDLVFKEKR
-787 NFAVGDRGG
+787 SFKVGKPGSQG
-796 NTLPF
+796 ETLPF

-809 DSAVVKGIEINS
+809 DNASLKGIEINS

-852 PMNAIQPKTMVYGLG
+852 PMNAIQPRTMVYGLG

-900 KKKDSTIKW
+900 KKTDSTIKW

-958 NVIDQSTGQGIN
+958 NVIDQETGLGIN

>member
-1 MTNFKFSLL
+1 
-10 ACSIAFA
+10 
-17 LNASTAY
+17 
-24 AAGRTNKPTNQTTNQ
+24 
-39 DSNLSEQLEQINVS
+39 NLSEQLEQINVS
-53 GSTENSDTKTPPKIA
+53 GSTENSDSKTPPKIA

-221 YKKFDALV
+221 YKKFDVLV
-229 VTTRRNGHEL
+229 VTTSRNGHEL
-239 ENYDYKNADSLTQ
+239 ENYGYKNYNDKIQ

-343 TLKLTYSDQRIKTRA
+343 TLKITYSDQRIKTRA
-358 RTDEYCDAGVTHCQG
+358 RTDEYCDAGVRHCEG
-373 TENPTGLKLTNG
+373 TDNPTGLKLTNG
-385 KITRRNGTDLQF
+385 KITRRDGTDLQF
-397 KEKGTAAD
+397 KESTSKG
-405 GTKTYD
+405 YD
-411 FDTFIDT
+411 DFKKFIDT
-418 NNQEIVGKLTRKRA
+418 NKKVIEDKLTRGRT

-439 SIFDCENKIK
+439 LIFDCKGKIK
-449 VFKGENYYGH
+449 AWRGKQSYGYDGKLEEFKLKTE
-459 EGTWKE
+459 T
-465 AELEKKDINGKT
+465 LNGKE
-477 FARIKDG
+477 FARIENEENDSK
-484 GTYKNPIQ
+484 IQ
-492 SILPSSPGFLERLWQ
+492 SILPSSPGYLERLWQ

-520 DLTKDFKTWRVEHNL
+520 DLTKDFKTWHIEHNL
-535 QYGSSYNT
+535 QYGGSYNT
-543 TMKRMVNRAGN
+543 AMKRMVNRAGY
-554 DATDVQWWAERTLGT
+554 DATDVQWWAPRTLGERYDWAQ
-569 KTEWWN
+569 KKYI
-575 SSEEI
+575 EE
-580 PQTCEDTSWSAFL
+580 TCANTFQWKANL
-593 CPRVD
+593 CPAVD

-605 PIKTKGKSVYL
+605 PIKTTGKSVYL

-641 KYKHGVTPKLPD
+641 KYKHGITPKLPD

-663 DNKQSNNSDKVKE
+663 EKNKNDDEVKK
-676 NVKQN
+676 NVQQN

-692 KAHSYSFA
+692 KAHSYSFV

-706 SFLRLQLKYSKGFRA
+706 SFLRLQLKYSKGFRT

-734 DFTILPNTNLKPE
+734 DFTILPNTDLKPE

-758 HNDDWGFISTSLFK
+758 HHDDWGFISTSLFK
-772 TNYKN
+772 TNYRD
-777 FIDLIFKEKR
+777 FIDLVYKGEKKFK
-787 NFAVGDRGG
+787 VGKPKDQGEISFD
-796 NTLPF
+796 TF
-801 SLYQNINR
+801 QNINR

-843 QKGRMNGNI
+843 QKGRMDGNI

-867 YDHPNHK
+867 YDHPSQK
-874 FGFDFYT
+874 FGFNFYT

-889 EDTYNM
+889 EDTYDI
-895 FYKEE
+895 YAEDKRQT
-900 KKKDSTIKW
+900 DTSIKW

-958 NVIDQSTGQGIN
+958 NVIDQTTGLGIN

>member
-1 MTNFKFSLL
+1 M
-10 ACSIAFA
+10 
-17 LNASTAY
+17 
-24 AAGRTNKPTNQTTNQ
+24 
-39 DSNLSEQLEQINVS
+39 
-53 GSTENSDTKTPPKIA
+53 
-68 ETVKTAKTLEREQ
+68 
-81 ANNIKDI
+81 
-88 VKYETGVT
+88 
-96 VVEAGRFGQSGFA
+96 
-109 IRGVDENRVAIN
+109 
-121 IDGLRQAET
+121 
-130 LSSQGFKELFEGYGN
+130 
-145 FNNTRNGAEIETLKE
+145 
-160 VNITKGANSIKS
+160 
-172 GSGSL
+172 
-177 GGSVIYKT
+177 
-185 KDARD
+185 
-190 YLLNKDYY
+190 
-198 VSYKKGYATE
+198 
-208 NNQSFNTLTLAGR
+208 
-221 YKKFDALV
+221 
-229 VTTRRNGHEL
+229 VTTSRNGHEL
-239 ENYDYKNADSLTQ
+239 ENYGYKNYNDKIQ

-280 HRFTLA
+280 HRFTFA

-304 YQRSGNETP
+304 YQKTDPNLP
-313 EVESRHTNDKT
+313 EVDSRHTNDKT

-343 TLKLTYSDQRIKTRA
+343 TLKITYSDQRIKTRA
-358 RTDEYCDAGVTHCQG
+358 RTDDYCDAGVRHCAG
-373 TENPTGLKLTNG
+373 TDNPTGLKVTDG
-385 KITRRNGTDLQF
+385 KITRRDGSDLQF
-397 KEKGTAAD
+397 EKKNNTANSND
-405 GTKTYD
+405 ETYN
-411 FDTFIDT
+411 FKRFIDT
-418 NNQEIVGKLTRKRA
+418 DNQVIDDKLVLKNP
-432 SETWYDC
+432 SDTWYDC
-439 SIFDCENKIK
+439 SIFNCKNGTKIK
-449 VFKGENYYGH
+449 VFEGNHSYGYD
-459 EGTWKE
+459 GKWKE
-465 AELEKKDINGKT
+465 FDLEIKKLNGKD
-477 FARIKDG
+477 FAQIKHQNNR
-484 GTYKNPIQ
+484 KIK
-492 SILPSSPGFLERLWQ
+492 SILPSSPGYLERLWQ

-543 TMKRMVNRAGN
+543 TMKRMVNRSGN
-554 DATDVQWWAERTLGT
+554 DATDVQWWATPTLGERLIGGPHT
-569 KTEWWN
+569 CKTTYDWN
-575 SSEEI
+575 
-580 PQTCEDTSWSAFL
+580 ANL
-593 CPRVD
+593 CPVVD

-605 PIKTKGKSVYL
+605 PIKTKEKSVYL

-641 KYKHGVTPKLPD
+641 KYKHGITPKLPD

-663 DNKQSNNSDKVKE
+663 NPSSKTEEDVKK
-676 NVKQN
+676 NVQQN

-777 FIDLIFKEKR
+777 FIDLIFKEEKD
-787 NFAVGDRGG
+787 FPIGGGRGRS
-796 NTLPF
+796 LSF

-843 QKGRMNGNI
+843 QKGRMDGNI

-867 YDHPNHK
+867 YDHPSQK
-874 FGFDFYT
+874 FGFNFYT
-881 THVASKNP
+881 THVATKNP
-889 EDTYNM
+889 EDTYDI
-895 FYKEE
+895 YAKD
-900 KKKDSTIKW
+900 KKQMDTSIKW

>member
-1 MTNFKFSLL
+1 NV
-10 ACSIAFA
+10 
-17 LNASTAY
+17 
-24 AAGRTNKPTNQTTNQ
+24 
-39 DSNLSEQLEQINVS
+39 SEQLEQINVS

-267 STLLKLSFNPTEN
+267 STLLKFSFNPTEN

-304 YQRSGNETP
+304 YLKTLDLP
-313 EVESRHTNDKT
+313 EDDSRHTNDKT

-343 TLKLTYSDQRIKTRA
+343 TLKITYSDQRIKTRA
-358 RTDEYCDAGVTHCQG
+358 RTDDYCDAGVRYCAG
-373 TENPTGLKLTNG
+373 TDNPTGLTLTDG
-385 KITRRNGTDLQF
+385 KITRRDGSDLQF
-397 KEKGTAAD
+397 KEENMSTNNKSE
-405 GTKTYD
+405 KTYD
-411 FDTFIDT
+411 FDKFIDT
-418 NNQEIVGKLTRKRA
+418 DGKVIEGKLKLGRT

-439 SIFDCENKIK
+439 SIFNCKNKINVFEGNNIYGTKGKWKKEVELETEELNGKKLAKIKNTTNSNKIK
-449 VFKGENYYGH
+449 
-459 EGTWKE
+459 
-465 AELEKKDINGKT
+465 
-477 FARIKDG
+477 
-484 GTYKNPIQ
+484 
-492 SILPSSPGFLERLWQ
+492 SILPYSPGYLERLWQ

-554 DATDVQWWAERTLGT
+554 DASDVQWWATPTLGKNLFGKPET
-569 KTEWWN
+569 CQNTYSSWN
-575 SSEEI
+575 
-580 PQTCEDTSWSAFL
+580 ANL

-605 PIKTKGKSVYL
+605 PIKTKEKSVYL

-663 DNKQSNNSDKVKE
+663 PSGNNNDEVIKK
-676 NVKQN
+676 NVQQN

-772 TNYKN
+772 TNYRD
-777 FIDLIFKEKR
+777 FIDLAYKGKKDFKL
-787 NFAVGDRGG
+787 VSGG
-796 NTLPF
+796 STLPF

-874 FGFDFYT
+874 FGFNFYT

-900 KKKDSTIKW
+900 NKKDSTIKW

-958 NVIDQSTGQGIN
+958 NVIDQSTGLGIN

>member
-1 MTNFKFSLL
+1 GS
-10 ACSIAFA
+10 
-17 LNASTAY
+17 
-24 AAGRTNKPTNQTTNQ
+24 
-39 DSNLSEQLEQINVS
+39 LSEQLEQINVS

-267 STLLKLSFNPTEN
+267 STLLKFSFNPTEN

-304 YQRSGNETP
+304 YQKTNSDLAEDD
-313 EVESRHTNDKT
+313 SRHTNDKT
-324 KRRNISFSYENFS
+324 KRRNISFSYENYS

-343 TLKLTYSDQRIKTRA
+343 TLKITYSDQRIKTRA
-358 RTDEYCDAGVTHCQG
+358 RTDDYCDAGVRHCKG
-373 TENPTGLKLTNG
+373 TENPAGLTVTNG
-385 KITRRNGTDLQF
+385 KITRRDGSELQF
-397 KEKGTAAD
+397 EKKD
-405 GTKTYD
+405 KNIDNKIYD
-411 FDTFIDT
+411 FDRFIDT
-418 NNQEIVGKLTRKRA
+418 DNQVIEGKLALKRA

-439 SIFDCENKIK
+439 SIFVCDGKIK
-449 VFKGENYYGH
+449 AFRSEPYWYSKTGKWE
-459 EGTWKE
+459 EF
-465 AELEKKDINGKT
+465 ELEKKDLNGKT
-477 FARIKDG
+477 FAKIKNNSNG
-484 GTYKNPIQ
+484 IY
-492 SILPSSPGFLERLWQ
+492 SIFPSSPGYLERSWQ

-543 TMKRMVNRAGN
+543 TMKRMVNRAGY
-554 DATDVQWWAERTLGT
+554 DATDVQWWAPRTLGT
-569 KTEWWN
+569 IGNTVE
-575 SSEEI
+575 
-580 PQTCEDTSWSAFL
+580 TCATTFQKKANL

-663 DNKQSNNSDKVKE
+663 DNKQSNDANKVKE
-676 NVKQN
+676 NVQKN

-758 HNDDWGFISTSLFK
+758 HHDDWGFISTSLFK
-772 TNYKN
+772 TNYRD
-777 FIDLIFKEKR
+777 FIDLVYKGEKKFK
-787 NFAVGDRGG
+787 VGKPGDEGEIS
-796 NTLPF
+796 F
-801 SLYQNINR
+801 SLRQNINR

-843 QKGRMNGNI
+843 QKGRINGNI

-867 YDHPNHK
+867 YDRPSQK
-874 FGFDFYT
+874 FGFNFYT

-889 EDTYNM
+889 EDTYDI
-895 FYKEE
+895 YAEDKQQT
-900 KKKDSTIKW
+900 DTSIKW

-947 SARSIR
+947 SVRSIR

-958 NVIDQSTGQGIN
+958 NVIEQTTGQGIN

>member
-1 MTNFKFSLL
+1 
-10 ACSIAFA
+10 
-17 LNASTAY
+17 
-24 AAGRTNKPTNQTTNQ
+24 
-39 DSNLSEQLEQINVS
+39 SEQLEQINVS
-53 GSTENSDTKTPPKIA
+53 GSTENNDTKAPPKIA
-68 ETVKTAKTLEREQ
+68 ETVKTAKTLQREQ

-252 GKKREKA
+252 GKRREKA

-304 YQRSGNETP
+304 YQKTDPDLP
-313 EVESRHTNDKT
+313 EKDSRHTNDKT

-343 TLKLTYSDQRIKTRA
+343 TLKITYSDQRIKTRA
-358 RTDEYCDAGVTHCQG
+358 RTDDYCDAGVRHCEG
-373 TENPTGLKLTNG
+373 TENPTGLKLTNR
-385 KITRRNGTDLQF
+385 KITRRDGTDLQF
-397 KEKGTAAD
+397 KEKGMATN

-418 NNQEIVGKLTRKRA
+418 NDQEIGGKLTRKRA

-439 SIFDCENKIK
+439 SIFDCASKIK
-449 VFKGENYYGH
+449 VFKGKASYGH
-459 EGTWKE
+459 EGEWKE
-465 AELEKKDINGKT
+465 VELEQKEINGKT
-477 FARIKDG
+477 FARIKDKDKDNYNYG
-484 GTYKNPIQ
+484 KIQPIF
-492 SILPSSPGFLERLWQ
+492 PSSPGYLDRLWQ

-569 KTEWWN
+569 KKKSWT

-580 PQTCEDTSWSAFL
+580 PQTCEDSFTWNAFL

-598 PEFSYLL
+598 PEFSFLL
-605 PIKTKGKSVYL
+605 PIKTKEKSVYL

-663 DNKQSNNSDKVKE
+663 PDGSNSNQVKE

-692 KAHSYSFA
+692 KAHSYSFVSA
-700 STIDPT
+700 IDPT
-706 SFLRLQLKYSKGFRA
+706 NFLRLQLKYSKGFRA

-777 FIDLIFKEKR
+777 FIDLIFKETREFKL
-787 NFAVGDRGG
+787 ASGG
-796 NTLPF
+796 SSLPF

-821 KVFLGKM
+821 KVFLGKI

-947 SARSIR
+947 SVRSIR

-958 NVIDQSTGQGIN
+958 NVIDQKTGLGIN

>member
-1 MTNFKFSLL
+1 M
-10 ACSIAFA
+10 
-17 LNASTAY
+17 
-24 AAGRTNKPTNQTTNQ
+24 
-39 DSNLSEQLEQINVS
+39 NVS

-221 YKKFDALV
+221 YKKFDVLV
-229 VTTRRNGHEL
+229 VTTSRNRHEL
-239 ENYDYKNADSLTQ
+239 ENYGYKNYNDKIQ

-267 STLLKLSFNPTEN
+267 STLLKFSFNPTEN

-304 YQRSGNETP
+304 YLKTLPDLP
-313 EVESRHTNDKT
+313 EDDSRHTNDKT

-343 TLKLTYSDQRIKTRA
+343 TLKITFSKQKIKTRA
-358 RTDEYCDAGVTHCQG
+358 RTDEYCDAGVRYCAG
-373 TENPTGLKLTNG
+373 TDNPTGLKLTDG
-385 KITRRNGTDLQF
+385 EITRRNGTELQF
-397 KEKGTAAD
+397 QKSTSNEG
-405 GTKTYD
+405 YID
-411 FDTFIDT
+411 FKKFIDI
-418 NNQEIVGKLTRKRA
+418 NDQVIQDKLDRKRS

-439 SIFDCENKIK
+439 SLFKCTEKMK
-449 VFKGENYYGH
+449 VFKGKTSYSSDG
-459 EGTWKE
+459 K
-465 AELEKKDINGKT
+465 LEEVDLEIKKINGKN
-477 FARIKDG
+477 FARVKNADNK
-484 GTYKNPIQ
+484 TY
-492 SILPSSPGFLERLWQ
+492 SILPSSPGYLERLWQ

-554 DATDVQWWAERTLGT
+554 DATDVQWWAERTLGLT
-569 KTEWWN
+569 TDWHTN
-575 SSEEI
+575 EEI
-580 PQTCEDTSWSAFL
+580 PRTCEYSFNPHL

-598 PEFSYLL
+598 PEFSFLL
-605 PIKTKGKSVYL
+605 PIKTKEKSVYL

-663 DNKQSNNSDKVKE
+663 KSGQNNNDAEVKK
-676 NVKQN
+676 NVQEN

-692 KAHSYSFA
+692 KAHSYSFV

-747 IAKTKEIAFTL
+747 IAKTKEIALTL

-777 FIDLIFKEKR
+777 FIDLIFKGEKKF
-787 NFAVGDRGG
+787 NVGDRGG
-796 NTLPF
+796 STLPF

-843 QKGRMNGNI
+843 QKGRINGNI

-867 YDHPNHK
+867 YDHPSQK
-874 FGFDFYT
+874 FGFNFYT

-889 EDTYNM
+889 EDTYDIYAEDKRQANT
-895 FYKEE
+895 
-900 KKKDSTIKW
+900 SIKW

-958 NVIDQSTGQGIN
+958 NVIEQTTGLGIN

>member
-1 MTNFKFSLL
+1 
-10 ACSIAFA
+10 
-17 LNASTAY
+17 
-24 AAGRTNKPTNQTTNQ
+24 
-39 DSNLSEQLEQINVS
+39 NVS
-53 GSTENSDTKTPPKIA
+53 GSTENTDTKAPPKIA

-160 VNITKGANSIKS
+160 VNITKGADSIKN

-221 YKKFDALV
+221 YKKFDVLV
-229 VTTRRNGHEL
+229 VTTSRNGHEL
-239 ENYDYKNADSLTQ
+239 ENYGYKNYNDKIQ
-252 GKKREKA
+252 GKRREKA

-280 HRFTLA
+280 HRFTFA

-304 YQRSGNETP
+304 YQRSGHEDP

-358 RTDEYCDAGVTHCQG
+358 RTDEYCDAGVRHCQG

-385 KITRRNGTDLQF
+385 RITRRDGSDLQF
-397 KEKGTAAD
+397 KEENN
-405 GTKTYD
+405 KTNSSTYN
-411 FDTFIDT
+411 FNKFIDT
-418 NNQEIVGKLTRKRA
+418 DGKEIEGKLTLGRA

-439 SIFDCENKIK
+439 LIFNCNDKKIK
-449 VFKGENYYGH
+449 AWKGNRSYGYD
-459 EGTWKE
+459 GK
-465 AELEKKDINGKT
+465 LEEFDLEIKKLNGKE
-477 FARIKDG
+477 FAKIKNE
-484 GTYKNPIQ
+484 KNDNTIQ
-492 SILPSSPGFLERLWQ
+492 SILPSSPGYLENLWQ

-520 DLTKDFKTWRVEHNL
+520 DLTKDFKTWHIEHNL
-535 QYGSSYNT
+535 QYGGSYNT
-543 TMKRMVNRAGN
+543 AMKRMVNRAGYN
-554 DATDVQWWAERTLGT
+554 AYDVQWWAKRTLGT
-569 KTEWWN
+569 RYDFWTQKDIVETCATT
-575 SSEEI
+575 SSN
-580 PQTCEDTSWSAFL
+580 AYNANL

-598 PEFSYLL
+598 PEYSFLL
-605 PIKTKGKSVYL
+605 PVTTTGKSAYF
-616 FDNVV
+616 FDN
-621 ITDYLSFDLGYRYD
+621 IIINDYLSFDLGYRYD
-635 NIHYQP
+635 NIGYKPHYIP
-641 KYKHGVTPKLPD
+641 GSTPKLPD
-653 DIVKGLFIPL
+653 DIVKGLYIPL
-663 DNKQSNNSDKVKE
+663 PKGQKCSWCVGGYSSPDEDQI
-676 NVKQN
+676 KQN
-681 IDYIA
+681 AIDNINYIA
-686 KQNKKY
+686 SQKKKY
-692 KAHSYSFA
+692 KAHSYSFV

-706 SFLRLQLKYSKGFRA
+706 SFLRLQLKYSKGFRT

-734 DFTILPNTNLKPE
+734 DFTILPNTDLKPE

-777 FIDLIFKEKR
+777 FIDLIFKGEKD
-787 NFAVGDRGG
+787 FTVGTRGG
-796 NTLPF
+796 SSLPF

-809 DSAVVKGIEINS
+809 DNASLKGIEINS

-843 QKGRMNGNI
+843 QKGRMDGNI

-867 YDHPNHK
+867 YDHPSQK
-874 FGFDFYT
+874 FGFNFYT

-889 EDTYNM
+889 EDTYDI
-895 FYKEE
+895 YA
-900 KKKDSTIKW
+900 KDKNQTNTSIKW

-958 NVIDQSTGQGIN
+958 NVIEQTTGLGIN

>member
-1 MTNFKFSLL
+1 
-10 ACSIAFA
+10 
-17 LNASTAY
+17 
-24 AAGRTNKPTNQTTNQ
+24 
-39 DSNLSEQLEQINVS
+39 QINVS

-221 YKKFDALV
+221 YKKFDVLV
-229 VTTRRNGHEL
+229 VTTSRNGHEL
-239 ENYDYKNADSLTQ
+239 ENYGYKNYNDKIQ
-252 GKKREKA
+252 GKRREKA

-304 YQRSGNETP
+304 YQETDPDLP
-313 EVESRHTNDKT
+313 EKDSRHTNDKT

-343 TLKLTYSDQRIKTRA
+343 TLKITYSDQRIKTRA
-358 RTDEYCDAGVTHCQG
+358 RTDDYCDAGVRHCEG

-385 KITRRNGTDLQF
+385 KITRRDGTELQF
-397 KEKGTAAD
+397 EKKNKDTD
-405 GTKTYD
+405 DETYN
-411 FDTFIDT
+411 FNKFIDT
-418 NNQEIVGKLTRKRA
+418 DGKVIEGKLNLGNA
-432 SETWYDC
+432 DDTWYDC
-439 SIFDCENKIK
+439 SRFNCKNGTKIN
-449 VFKGENYYGH
+449 VFEGEQTYGYYGK
-459 EGTWKE
+459 WKKS
-465 AELEKKDINGKT
+465 ELEIENLNGKKL
-477 FARIKDG
+477 ARIKDR
-484 GTYKNPIQ
+484 KNGQYSNRRIK
-492 SILPSSPGFLERLWQ
+492 SILPSSPGYLDRLWQ

-569 KTEWWN
+569 KTN
-575 SSEEI
+575 LFSLTQQEI
-580 PQTCEDTSWSAFL
+580 PRTCEDSLDPNL

-605 PIKTKGKSVYL
+605 PIKTKEKSVYL

-621 ITDYLSFDLGYRYD
+621 ITD
-635 NIHYQP
+635 
-641 KYKHGVTPKLPD
+641 
-653 DIVKGLFIPL
+653 
-663 DNKQSNNSDKVKE
+663 
-676 NVKQN
+676 
-681 IDYIA
+681 
-686 KQNKKY
+686 
-692 KAHSYSFA
+692 
-700 STIDPT
+700 
-706 SFLRLQLKYSKGFRA
+706 
-721 PTSDEMYFTFKHP
+721 
-734 DFTILPNTNLKPE
+734 
-747 IAKTKEIAFTL
+747 
-758 HNDDWGFISTSLFK
+758 
-772 TNYKN
+772 
-777 FIDLIFKEKR
+777 
-787 NFAVGDRGG
+787 
-796 NTLPF
+796 
-801 SLYQNINR
+801 
-809 DSAVVKGIEINS
+809 
-821 KVFLGKM
+821 
-828 AKFMDGFNLSYKYTY
+828 
-843 QKGRMNGNI
+843 
-852 PMNAIQPKTMVYGLG
+852 
-867 YDHPNHK
+867 
-874 FGFDFYT
+874 
-881 THVASKNP
+881 
-889 EDTYNM
+889 
-895 FYKEE
+895 
-900 KKKDSTIKW
+900 
-909 RSKSYTI
+909 
-916 LDLIGYVQPIK
+916 
-927 NLTIRAGVYNLT
+927 
-939 NRKYITWD
+939 
-947 SARSIR
+947 
-953 SFGTS
+953 
-958 NVIDQSTGQGIN
+958 
-970 RFYAPGRNYKMSV
+970 
-983 QFEF
+983 

>member
-1 MTNFKFSLL
+1 
-10 ACSIAFA
+10 
-17 LNASTAY
+17 
-24 AAGRTNKPTNQTTNQ
+24 
-39 DSNLSEQLEQINVS
+39 VS

-229 VTTRRNGHEL
+229 VTTSRNGHEL

-304 YQRSGNETP
+304 YQRSGYETP

-343 TLKLTYSDQRIKTRA
+343 TLKITYSDQRIKTRA
-358 RTDEYCDAGVTHCQG
+358 RTDEYCDAGVRYCEG
-373 TENPTGLKLTNG
+373 TANPAGLKLIDG
-385 KITRRNGTDLQF
+385 EITRRDGTPLKF
-397 KEKGTAAD
+397 KEINNNTTPNSKD
-405 GTKTYD
+405 KTYD
-411 FDTFIDT
+411 FSKLIDT
-418 NNQEIVGKLTRKRA
+418 NGKEIESGITRNYN
-432 SETWYDC
+432 EVWYDC
-439 SIFDCENKIK
+439 LIFDCKNPSKMK
-449 VFKGENYYGH
+449 VAEDSDYYGYD
-459 EGTWKE
+459 GKWKKNV
-465 AELEKKDINGKT
+465 ELETMVLNGRT
-477 FARIKDG
+477 FARIKDK
-484 GTYKNPIQ
+484 TRKIFP
-492 SILPSSPGFLERLWQ
+492 ILPSSPGFLERLWQ

-520 DLTKDFKTWRVEHNL
+520 DLTKDFKTWHIEHNL
-535 QYGSSYNT
+535 QYGGSYNT
-543 TMKRMVNRAGN
+543 AMKRMVNRAGN
-554 DATDVQWWAERTLGT
+554 DATDVQWWAARTLGT
-569 KTEWWN
+569 KKTYWPTQ
-575 SSEEI
+575 SEVPE
-580 PQTCEDTSWSAFL
+580 TCENTTSSWNANL

-605 PIKTKGKSVYL
+605 PIKTTGKSVYL

-663 DNKQSNNSDKVKE
+663 PSGKTNGDAEVKK
-676 NVKQN
+676 NVQQN

-706 SFLRLQLKYSKGFRA
+706 SFLRLQLKYSKGFRT

-777 FIDLIFKEKR
+777 FIDLIFKGEKS
-787 NFAVGDRGG
+787 FTLGSGG
-796 NTLPF
+796 SSLPF

-843 QKGRMNGNI
+843 QKGRMDGNI

-867 YDHPNHK
+867 YDHPSQK
-874 FGFDFYT
+874 FGFNFYA
-881 THVASKNP
+881 THVSTKNP
-889 EDTYNM
+889 EDTYDI
-895 FYKEE
+895 YAKERRE
-900 KKKDSTIKW
+900 RDTTIKW

-958 NVIDQSTGQGIN
+958 NVIDQKTGQGIN

>member
-1 MTNFKFSLL
+1 M
-10 ACSIAFA
+10 
-17 LNASTAY
+17 
-24 AAGRTNKPTNQTTNQ
+24 
-39 DSNLSEQLEQINVS
+39 
-53 GSTENSDTKTPPKIA
+53 
-68 ETVKTAKTLEREQ
+68 
-81 ANNIKDI
+81 
-88 VKYETGVT
+88 
-96 VVEAGRFGQSGFA
+96 
-109 IRGVDENRVAIN
+109 
-121 IDGLRQAET
+121 
-130 LSSQGFKELFEGYGN
+130 
-145 FNNTRNGAEIETLKE
+145 
-160 VNITKGANSIKS
+160 
-172 GSGSL
+172 
-177 GGSVIYKT
+177 
-185 KDARD
+185 
-190 YLLNKDYY
+190 
-198 VSYKKGYATE
+198 
-208 NNQSFNTLTLAGR
+208 
-221 YKKFDALV
+221 

-304 YQRSGNETP
+304 YQKTSPDLP
-313 EVESRHTNDKT
+313 EKDSRHTNDKT
-324 KRRNISFSYENFS
+324 KRRNISFSYENYS

-343 TLKLTYSDQRIKTRA
+343 TLKITYSDQRIKTRA
-358 RTDEYCDAGVTHCQG
+358 RTDDYCDAGVRYCEG
-373 TENPTGLKLTNG
+373 TANPAGLKLTDG
-385 KITRRNGTDLQF
+385 EITRRDGSPLQF
-397 KEKGTAAD
+397 KEKGMATK
-405 GTKTYD
+405 GTEKTYD
-411 FDTFIDT
+411 FNKFIDT
-418 NNQEIVGKLTRKRA
+418 DEKVIESGIKRVRYN
-432 SETWYDC
+432 EVWYDC
-439 SIFDCENKIK
+439 LIFDCKNPRKMK
-449 VFKGENYYGH
+449 VV
-459 EGTWKE
+459 EGTSSYGYDGRWKDGVQ
-465 AELEKKDINGKT
+465 LEEKEINGRT
-477 FARIKDG
+477 FARIKYG
-484 GTYKNPIQ
+484 NRTKTF
-492 SILPSSPGFLERLWQ
+492 SILPPSPGYLERLWQ

-554 DATDVQWWAERTLGT
+554 DATDVQWWATPTLGESLLGVPNT
-569 KTEWWN
+569 CKDTYDWN
-575 SSEEI
+575 
-580 PQTCEDTSWSAFL
+580 PNL
-593 CPRVD
+593 CPVVD

-605 PIKTKGKSVYL
+605 PIKTKEKSVYL

-663 DNKQSNNSDKVKE
+663 KKGQNSDEVKK
-676 NVKQN
+676 NAQQN

-692 KAHSYSFA
+692 KAHSYSFV

-758 HNDDWGFISTSLFK
+758 HHDDWGFISTSLFK

-777 FIDLIFKEKR
+777 FIDLIFKGEKD
-787 NFAVGDRGG
+787 FKLVGGG
-796 NTLPF
+796 KTLPF

-843 QKGRMNGNI
+843 QKGRMDGNI

-867 YDHPNHK
+867 YDHPSQK
-874 FGFDFYT
+874 FGFNFYT
-881 THVASKNP
+881 THVATKNP
-889 EDTYNM
+889 EDTYDI
-895 FYKEE
+895 YAKERGE
-900 KKKDSTIKW
+900 RDTTIKW

-958 NVIDQSTGQGIN
+958 NVIEQTTGLGIN

>member
-1 MTNFKFSLL
+1 
-10 ACSIAFA
+10 
-17 LNASTAY
+17 
-24 AAGRTNKPTNQTTNQ
+24 
-39 DSNLSEQLEQINVS
+39 
-53 GSTENSDTKTPPKIA
+53 
-68 ETVKTAKTLEREQ
+68 
-81 ANNIKDI
+81 
-88 VKYETGVT
+88 
-96 VVEAGRFGQSGFA
+96 
-109 IRGVDENRVAIN
+109 
-121 IDGLRQAET
+121 
-130 LSSQGFKELFEGYGN
+130 
-145 FNNTRNGAEIETLKE
+145 
-160 VNITKGANSIKS
+160 NITKGANSIKS

-221 YKKFDALV
+221 YKKFDVLV
-229 VTTRRNGHEL
+229 VTTSRNGHEL
-239 ENYDYKNADSLTQ
+239 ENYGYKNYNDKIQ

-304 YQRSGNETP
+304 YQKTDPNLAED
-313 EVESRHTNDKT
+313 ESRHTNDKT

-343 TLKLTYSDQRIKTRA
+343 TLKITYSDQRIKTRA
-358 RTDEYCDAGVTHCQG
+358 RTDDYCDAGVRHCKG
-373 TENPTGLKLTNG
+373 TENPAGLTVTNG
-385 KITRRNGTDLQF
+385 KITRRDGSELQF
-397 KEKGTAAD
+397 KKSTSNEE
-405 GTKTYD
+405 YID
-411 FDTFIDT
+411 FKKFIDT
-418 NNQEIVGKLTRKRA
+418 DDQVIQDKLARKRS

-439 SIFDCENKIK
+439 SIFNCTNGAKMKVFEGKYFYGDEGNLKEVDLEITELNGRKFAKIK
-449 VFKGENYYGH
+449 
-459 EGTWKE
+459 
-465 AELEKKDINGKT
+465 
-477 FARIKDG
+477 
-484 GTYKNPIQ
+484 NPNSKIY
-492 SILPSSPGFLERLWQ
+492 SIFPDSPGYLDRLWQ

-554 DATDVQWWAERTLGT
+554 DATDVQWWATPTLGNHWSGT
-569 KTEWWN
+569 PHTCKTTSEWN
-575 SSEEI
+575 
-580 PQTCEDTSWSAFL
+580 ANL

-605 PIKTKGKSVYL
+605 PIKTKEKSVYF

-663 DNKQSNNSDKVKE
+663 PSGKTNGDAEVKK
-676 NVKQN
+676 NVQQN

-734 DFTILPNTNLKPE
+734 DFTILPNTDLKPE

-777 FIDLIFKEKR
+777 FIDLIFKGKKDYKL
-787 NFAVGDRGG
+787 VSGGD
-796 NTLPF
+796 TLPF
-801 SLYQNINR
+801 YLYQNINR

-821 KVFLGKM
+821 KVFLSKM

-843 QKGRMNGNI
+843 QKGRINGNI

-867 YDHPNHK
+867 YDHPSQK
-874 FGFDFYT
+874 FGFNFYA
-881 THVASKNP
+881 THVATKNP

-900 KKKDSTIKW
+900 GKTDSTIKW

-958 NVIDQSTGQGIN
+958 NVIEQTTGLGIN

>member
-1 MTNFKFSLL
+1 
-10 ACSIAFA
+10 
-17 LNASTAY
+17 
-24 AAGRTNKPTNQTTNQ
+24 
-39 DSNLSEQLEQINVS
+39 SNVSEQLEQINVS

-221 YKKFDALV
+221 YKKFDVLV
-229 VTTRRNGHEL
+229 VTTSRNGHEL

-252 GKKREKA
+252 GKRREKA

-304 YQRSGNETP
+304 YQKTDPDLP
-313 EVESRHTNDKT
+313 EKDSRHTNDKT

-343 TLKLTYSDQRIKTRA
+343 TLKITYSDQRIKTRA
-358 RTDEYCDAGVTHCQG
+358 RTDDYCDAGVRYCEG
-373 TENPTGLKLTNG
+373 TANPAGLKVTDG
-385 KITRRNGTDLQF
+385 KITRRDGTELQF
-397 KEKGTAAD
+397 EKKEGTSD
-405 GTKTYD
+405 GTYD
-411 FDTFIDT
+411 FKKFIDT
-418 NNQEIVGKLTRKRA
+418 DNNVIQDKLKLGNA
-432 SETWYDC
+432 NDTWYDC
-439 SIFDCENKIK
+439 SIFNCENGTKIK
-449 VFKGENYYGH
+449 VFEGNKSYGH
-459 EGTWKE
+459 DGKWKE
-465 AELEKKDINGKT
+465 VELETKELNGRK
-477 FARIKDG
+477 FARIKDKDNNN
-484 GTYKNPIQ
+484 YNYNKIK
-492 SILPSSPGFLERLWQ
+492 SILPSSPGYLDRLWQ

-554 DATDVQWWAERTLGT
+554 DATDVQWWAEPTLGKDLFGNPRT
-569 KTEWWN
+569 CATSGWN
-575 SSEEI
+575 
-580 PQTCEDTSWSAFL
+580 ANL

-777 FIDLIFKEKR
+777 FIDLIFKETR

-796 NTLPF
+796 STLPF

-867 YDHPNHK
+867 YDHPSQK
-874 FGFDFYT
+874 FGFNFYA

-900 KKKDSTIKW
+900 NKKDSTIKW

-958 NVIDQSTGQGIN
+958 NVIEQTTGQGIN

>member
-1 MTNFKFSLL
+1 
-10 ACSIAFA
+10 
-17 LNASTAY
+17 
-24 AAGRTNKPTNQTTNQ
+24 
-39 DSNLSEQLEQINVS
+39 SNVSEQLKQINVS

-304 YQRSGNETP
+304 YQKSDPNLL
-313 EVESRHTNDKT
+313 EVDSRHTNDKT

-343 TLKLTYSDQRIKTRA
+343 TLKITYSDQRIKTRA
-358 RTDEYCDAGVTHCQG
+358 RTDDYCDAGVRDCEG
-373 TENPTGLKLTNG
+373 TANPAGLKLIDG
-385 KITRRNGTDLQF
+385 KITRRDGSELQFQEKSTATNGT
-397 KEKGTAAD
+397 EKI
-405 GTKTYD
+405 YE
-411 FDTFIDT
+411 FDKLIDT
-418 NNQEIVGKLTRKRA
+418 NGKVIDTGITRNYN
-432 SETWYDC
+432 EVWYDC
-439 SIFDCENKIK
+439 LIFDCKNPSKMR
-449 VFKGENYYGH
+449 VA
-459 EGTWKE
+459 EGTSRYGYDGKWKNDVQ
-465 AELEKKDINGKT
+465 LEEKEINGRT
-477 FARIKDG
+477 FARIKNRNR
-484 GTYKNPIQ
+484 TTTFP
-492 SILPSSPGFLERLWQ
+492 ILPSSPGYLERLWQ

-554 DATDVQWWAERTLGT
+554 DATDVQWWAEPTLGET
-569 KTEWWN
+569 A
-575 SSEEI
+575 
-580 PQTCEDTSWSAFL
+580 TCAYSYNANL

-605 PIKTKGKSVYL
+605 PIKTKEKSVYL

-663 DNKQSNNSDKVKE
+663 KNNPTPAPDKVKE
-676 NVKQN
+676 NVQQN

-734 DFTILPNTNLKPE
+734 DFTIFPNTNLKPE

-772 TNYKN
+772 TNYRD
-777 FIDLIFKEKR
+777 FIDLVYKGEKT
-787 NFAVGDRGG
+787 FSVGNRGG
-796 NTLPF
+796 TQSF
-801 SLYQNINR
+801 KTFQNINR
-809 DSAVVKGIEINS
+809 DIAVVKGIEINS

-843 QKGRMNGNI
+843 QKGRINGNI

-867 YDHPNHK
+867 YDHPSQK
-874 FGFDFYT
+874 FGFNFYT
-881 THVASKNP
+881 THVATKNP
-889 EDTYNM
+889 EDTYDI
-895 FYKEE
+895 YAEDKRQT
-900 KKKDSTIKW
+900 DTSIKW

-958 NVIDQSTGQGIN
+958 NVIEQTTGLGIN

>member
-1 MTNFKFSLL
+1 M
-10 ACSIAFA
+10 
-17 LNASTAY
+17 
-24 AAGRTNKPTNQTTNQ
+24 
-39 DSNLSEQLEQINVS
+39 
-53 GSTENSDTKTPPKIA
+53 
-68 ETVKTAKTLEREQ
+68 
-81 ANNIKDI
+81 
-88 VKYETGVT
+88 
-96 VVEAGRFGQSGFA
+96 
-109 IRGVDENRVAIN
+109 
-121 IDGLRQAET
+121 
-130 LSSQGFKELFEGYGN
+130 
-145 FNNTRNGAEIETLKE
+145 
-160 VNITKGANSIKS
+160 
-172 GSGSL
+172 
-177 GGSVIYKT
+177 
-185 KDARD
+185 
-190 YLLNKDYY
+190 
-198 VSYKKGYATE
+198 
-208 NNQSFNTLTLAGR
+208 
-221 YKKFDALV
+221 

-280 HRFTLA
+280 HRFTFA

-304 YQRSGNETP
+304 YQRSGHETP

-358 RTDEYCDAGVTHCQG
+358 RTDEYCDAGVRDCEG
-373 TENPTGLKLTNG
+373 TANPAGLKLTNG
-385 KITRRNGTDLQF
+385 EITRRDGSELQF
-397 KEKGTAAD
+397 EKKDKNTD
-405 GTKTYD
+405 NNIYD
-411 FDTFIDT
+411 FDKFIDT
-418 NNQEIVGKLTRKRA
+418 NNQVIKGKLGLRRS

-439 SIFDCENKIK
+439 SIFDCKNGTKMK
-449 VFKGENYYGH
+449 VFEGERSYGTT
-459 EGTWKE
+459 GTWKKDV
-465 AELEKKDINGKT
+465 ELETKVLNDRK
-477 FARIKDG
+477 FARIKNNSRKI
-484 GTYKNPIQ
+484 YY
-492 SILPSSPGFLERLWQ
+492 SILPLSPGYLERLWQ

-543 TMKRMVNRAGN
+543 TMKRMVNRAGY
-554 DATDVQWWAERTLGT
+554 DATDVQWWATPTLGEDFYGMPET
-569 KTEWWN
+569 CKTTYGWK
-575 SSEEI
+575 
-580 PQTCEDTSWSAFL
+580 AHL
-593 CPRVD
+593 CPVVD

-605 PIKTKGKSVYL
+605 PIKTKEKSVYL

-663 DNKQSNNSDKVKE
+663 PKNSKSNDVKK
-676 NVKQN
+676 NAQQN

-692 KAHSYSFA
+692 KAHSYSFV

-772 TNYKN
+772 TNYRD
-777 FIDLIFKEKR
+777 FIDLVYKGERKFE
-787 NFAVGDRGG
+787 VGKPGDKGEISFD
-796 NTLPF
+796 TF
-801 SLYQNINR
+801 QNINR

-843 QKGRMNGNI
+843 QKGRMDGNI

-867 YDHPNHK
+867 YDHPSQK
-874 FGFDFYT
+874 FGFNFYT
-881 THVASKNP
+881 THVATKNP
-889 EDTYNM
+889 EDTYDI
-895 FYKEE
+895 YAKERGE
-900 KKKDSTIKW
+900 RDTTIKW

-958 NVIDQSTGQGIN
+958 NVIDQKTGQGIN

>member
-1 MTNFKFSLL
+1 NQ
-10 ACSIAFA
+10 
-17 LNASTAY
+17 
-24 AAGRTNKPTNQTTNQ
+24 PTNQPTNQ
-39 DSNLSEQLEQINVS
+39 NSNVSEQLEQINVS

-267 STLLKLSFNPTEN
+267 STLLKFSFNPTEN

-304 YQRSGNETP
+304 YLKTLDLP
-313 EVESRHTNDKT
+313 EDDSRHTNDKT

-343 TLKLTYSDQRIKTRA
+343 TLKITYSDQRIKTRA
-358 RTDEYCDAGVTHCQG
+358 RTDDYCDAGVRYCAG
-373 TENPTGLKLTNG
+373 TDNPTGLTLTDG
-385 KITRRNGTDLQF
+385 KITRRDGSDLQF
-397 KEKGTAAD
+397 KEENMSTNNKSE
-405 GTKTYD
+405 KTYD
-411 FDTFIDT
+411 FDKFIDT
-418 NNQEIVGKLTRKRA
+418 DGKVIEGKLKLGRT

-439 SIFDCENKIK
+439 SIFNCKNKINVFEGNNIYGTKGKWKKEVELETEELNGKKLAKIKNTTNSNKIK
-449 VFKGENYYGH
+449 
-459 EGTWKE
+459 
-465 AELEKKDINGKT
+465 
-477 FARIKDG
+477 
-484 GTYKNPIQ
+484 
-492 SILPSSPGFLERLWQ
+492 SILPYSPGYLERLWQ

-554 DATDVQWWAERTLGT
+554 DASDVQWWATPTLGKNLFGKPET
-569 KTEWWN
+569 CQNTYSSWN
-575 SSEEI
+575 
-580 PQTCEDTSWSAFL
+580 ANL

-605 PIKTKGKSVYL
+605 PIKTKEKSVYL

-663 DNKQSNNSDKVKE
+663 PSGNNNDEVIKK
-676 NVKQN
+676 NVQQN

-772 TNYKN
+772 TNYRD
-777 FIDLIFKEKR
+777 FIDLAYKGKKDFKL
-787 NFAVGDRGG
+787 VSGG
-796 NTLPF
+796 STLPF

-874 FGFDFYT
+874 FGFNFYT

-900 KKKDSTIKW
+900 NKKDSTIKW

-958 NVIDQSTGQGIN
+958 NVIDQSTGLGIN